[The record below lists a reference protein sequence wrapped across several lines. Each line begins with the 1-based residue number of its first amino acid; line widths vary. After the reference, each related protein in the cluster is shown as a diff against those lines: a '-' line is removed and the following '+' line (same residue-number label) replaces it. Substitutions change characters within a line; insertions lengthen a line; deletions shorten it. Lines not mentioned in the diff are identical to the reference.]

1 MIAARTCLSLAFVFC
16 TMALLR
22 WNANFAHVLEDLSTD
37 ASRDEL
43 DATLPLEYQQQSRFL
58 RRQDANAELPG
69 SDDVGSEQQ
78 VSGEHG
84 SPLQPSLT
92 ALEEDG
98 TFPQRDPLEGT
109 IKSISLLGERNSGTR
124 WIYAHLGM
132 CFNHTIP
139 VHRSLSRYKHWFQY
153 NDASKIPKHTLAIAM
168 FRDPITWTWAM
179 KAVPHHAPEHLDL
192 DWHDFVTTEWTMDR
206 LFKDLA
212 WREYKRKHGDT
223 GRICQENFHFHEVVS
238 CLTRPFPEGYWGD
251 HRKHRFSSHQP
262 FYEMRHNDD
271 QGRPYAN
278 ILEMRADKIRNFMDV
293 SSYANVDGFWHY
305 RYEALLA
312 SGTEELVRKIE
323 RATGVKRHPSK
334 CKIFDPQNRRKRP
347 VDPEFVQYMRDHADW
362 DAEALIGYRIPP

>member
-1 MIAARTCLSLAFVFC
+1 MFC
-16 TMALLR
+16 TSSLLL
-22 WNANFAHVLEDLSTD
+22 WHSNLAQVLEDLSTD
-37 ASRDEL
+37 TRQHEEV
-43 DATLPLEYQQQSRFL
+43 DATLPLEYQHHSGFL
-58 RRQDANAELPG
+58 RRESTFVELPG
-69 SDDVGSEQQ
+69 SSYDQQ

-84 SPLQPSLT
+84 SPQHQRSLT

-98 TFPQRDPLEGT
+98 TFPQRDPQEGT

-124 WIYAHLGM
+124 WIYAHLGT

-153 NDASKIPKHTLAIAM
+153 DDASRIPKHTLAIAM

-192 DWHDFVTTEWTMDR
+192 DWYDFVTREWTMDR
-206 LFKDLA
+206 LYKDEA
-212 WREYKRKHGDT
+212 WREHKRKLGDT

-238 CLTRPFPEGYWGD
+238 CLTRPFPDGFWGD

-262 FYEMRHNDD
+262 FYEMRHGDD

-293 SSYANVDGFWHY
+293 SSYANVEGFWHY

-323 RATGVKRHPSK
+323 RATGVKRHPNK
-334 CKIFDPQNRRKRP
+334 CKIFDPQNRRKRS
-347 VDPEFVQYMRDHADW
+347 VDPEFVQHMIDDADW
-362 DAEALIGYRIPP
+362 QAEALIGYHIPA